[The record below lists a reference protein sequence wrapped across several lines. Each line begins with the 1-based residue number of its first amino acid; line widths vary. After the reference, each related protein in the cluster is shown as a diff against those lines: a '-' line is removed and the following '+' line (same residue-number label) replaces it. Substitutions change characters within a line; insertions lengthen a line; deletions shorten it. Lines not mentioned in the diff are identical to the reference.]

1 MSDKTLSK
9 ESAMTGI
16 KTVVTGAAGR
26 MGRALVKLLLEDPA
40 FELIGG
46 TEALG
51 HVALGEDLGALAG
64 TPKIGIALT
73 HDLLD
78 LVRRADA
85 VLDFTSP
92 SHSLEV
98 AALAAQARIVH
109 VLGTTGFGA
118 GGELKLKAA
127 ARHAAIVR
135 SGNFSV
141 GVILMAAIA
150 RRIARTLD
158 DSFDV
163 EILEMHHRMKL
174 DAPSGTALLL
184 GEAVAK
190 GRGVDLATHRGRD
203 GQAGP
208 RQRGSIGF
216 ASLRGGAVVG
226 EHTVI
231 FAGDDERLE
240 LTHRAGDRS
249 IFARGAL
256 RAAKWGQGKAPGLYS
271 MEDVLGLSE

>member
-1 MSDKTLSK
+1 M
-9 ESAMTGI
+9 AAI

-26 MGRALVKLLLEDPA
+26 MGRALVKMLLEDPA

-46 TEALG
+46 TEARDNI
-51 HVALGEDLGALAG
+51 ALGEDLGALAG
-64 TPKIGIALT
+64 TPKIGTPLT

-85 VLDFTSP
+85 VLDFTTP

-98 AALAAQARIVH
+98 AALSAQARIVH
-109 VLGTTGFGA
+109 VLGTTGFAA
-118 GGELKLKAA
+118 GDEAKLRAA
-127 ARHAAIVR
+127 ARHAVIVR

-141 GVILMAAIA
+141 GVILMTALA

-163 EILEMHHRMKL
+163 EILEMHHRMKV

-184 GEAVAK
+184 GEAVAL
-190 GRGVDLATHRGRD
+190 GRGIEPRSHMDLSRSGKTGAR
-203 GQAGP
+203 A
-208 RQRGSIGF
+208 RGSIGF

-226 EHTVI
+226 EHTII

-240 LTHRAGDRS
+240 LTHKAGDRS

-271 MEDVLGLSE
+271 MEDVLDLAD

>member
-1 MSDKTLSK
+1 MSDKALSK
-9 ESAMTGI
+9 EIAMAGI
-16 KTVVTGAAGR
+16 KIVVTGAAGR
-26 MGRALVKLLLEDPA
+26 MGRVLVKLLLEDPA

-64 TPKIGIALT
+64 TPTIGLALT

-85 VLDFTSP
+85 VLDFSTP

-98 AALAAQARIVH
+98 AALSAQARIVH
-109 VLGTTGFGA
+109 VLGTTGFA
-118 GGELKLKAA
+118 AADETKLRAA
-127 ARHAAIVR
+127 ARHAVIVR
-135 SGNFSV
+135 SGNFSI
-141 GVILMAAIA
+141 GVILMAALA
-150 RRIARTLD
+150 RRMARTLD

-184 GEAVAK
+184 GEAVAE
-190 GRGVDLATHRGRD
+190 GRGVELAPRRGPD

-208 RQRGSIGF
+208 RARGSIGF
-216 ASLRGGAVVG
+216 SSLRGGAVVG

-240 LTHRAGDRS
+240 LTHKAADRS

-256 RAAKWGQGKAPGLYS
+256 RAAKWGQGRAPGLYS
-271 MEDVLGLSE
+271 MEDVLGLSD

>member
-1 MSDKTLSK
+1 MP
-9 ESAMTGI
+9 I

-26 MGRALVKLLLEDPA
+26 MGRTLVRLLLEDPE

-46 TEALG
+46 TEAPG

-64 TPKIGIALT
+64 SPAVGVKLT

-85 VLDFTSP
+85 ILDFTAP
-92 SHSLEV
+92 AHSAEV

-109 VLGTTGFGA
+109 VLGTTGFDEA
-118 GGELKLKAA
+118 GDAKIKAA
-127 ARHAAIVR
+127 ARHATIIR

-141 GVILMAAIA
+141 GVILLAALV
-150 RRIARTLD
+150 RRAAAALD
-158 DSFDV
+158 EGFDA
-163 EILEMHHRMKL
+163 EILEMHHRLKT
-174 DAPSGTALLL
+174 DAPSGTALML

-190 GRGVDLATHRGRD
+190 GRGIDLKSRMIRARD
-203 GQAGP
+203 GVGGARPKGAV
-208 RQRGSIGF
+208 GF
-216 ASLRGGAVVG
+216 AALRGGGVVG

-231 FAGDDERLE
+231 FAGDDERIE
-240 LTHRAGDRS
+240 LAHKAADRA

-256 RAAKWGQGKAPGLYS
+256 RAAKWGQGKPRGLYS
-271 MEDVLGLSE
+271 MEDVLGLTA

>member
-1 MSDKTLSK
+1 MP
-9 ESAMTGI
+9 AI

-26 MGRALVKLLLEDPA
+26 MGRTLVKLILEDPT
-40 FELIGG
+40 FELVGG
-46 TEALG
+46 AEAPG
-51 HVALGEDLGALAG
+51 HVAQGEDLGALAG
-64 TPKIGIALT
+64 CPAIGLALSN
-73 HDLLD
+73 DLLD

-85 VLDFTSP
+85 VIDFTTP
-92 SHSLEV
+92 AHSLEV

-109 VLGTTGFGA
+109 ILGTTGFA
-118 GGELKLKAA
+118 PADEPKIAAA
-127 ARHAAIVR
+127 ARHATIIR

-141 GVILMAAIA
+141 GVILIAALA
-150 RRIARTLD
+150 RRAAQTLD

-184 GEAVAK
+184 GAAVAQ
-190 GRGVDLATHRGRD
+190 GRGIDLGKRSARGRD
-203 GQAGP
+203 GHTGAREKGA
-208 RQRGSIGF
+208 IGF

-240 LTHRAGDRS
+240 LTHKAGDRA

-256 RAAKWGQGKAPGLYS
+256 RAAKWGQGRGPGLYS
-271 MEDVLGLSE
+271 MDDVLGLNT

>member
-1 MSDKTLSK
+1 MAVIKTL
-9 ESAMTGI
+9 
-16 KTVVTGAAGR
+16 VTGAAGR
-26 MGRALVKLLLEDPA
+26 MGRTLVKLLLEDPA

-46 TEALG
+46 TEAQG

-85 VLDFTSP
+85 IIDFTTP
-92 SHSLEV
+92 AHSLEV
-98 AALAAQARIVH
+98 AALCAQARIVH
-109 VLGTTGFGA
+109 VLGTTGFSA
-118 GGELKLKAA
+118 PDESKLKAA

-141 GVILMAAIA
+141 GVILMADLS
-150 RRIARTLD
+150 RRIAATLD

-163 EILEMHHRMKL
+163 EILEMHHRMKV

-184 GEAVAK
+184 GEAVAE
-190 GRGVDLATHRGRD
+190 GRGVGLGANRDPARD
-203 GQAGP
+203 GHTGP
-208 RQRGSIGF
+208 RARGHIGF

-240 LTHRAGDRS
+240 LTHKAGDRS

-256 RAAKWGQGKAPGLYS
+256 RAAKWGQGKPPGLYS
-271 MEDVLGLSE
+271 MEDVLGLSD